1 MIFSESPEGVTQVL
15 HLSLPDKQMS
25 TLLARAEDSWHFD
38 AFELDM
44 VTSGHGLSCLGYYL
58 VCKAGLLRRFN
69 LSKKAFAR
77 WV

>member
-1 MIFSESPEGVTQVL
+1 
-15 HLSLPDKQMS
+15 MS